1 MMLLDHIRP
10 LEASSGECR
19 ELIDEPPK
27 HRSKSTFRRSQTSI
41 GLSLRPYASLGHGT
55 EAPFEHRAYRASG
68 GSCFSDNFTNFV
80 LPLKA
85 VTTFQELG
93 IIAQGTLSDLPE
105 LDAP

>member
-1 MMLLDHIRP
+1 MGLKLL
-10 LEASSGECR
+10 S
-19 ELIDEPPK
+19 
-27 HRSKSTFRRSQTSI
+27 RRSAPKAQWLVDDLSDSI
-41 GLSLRPYASLGHGT
+41 
-55 EAPFEHRAYRASG
+55 
-68 GSCFSDNFTNFV
+68 TNFV